1 MLRITTYSDNKVNA
15 IIDNLLF
22 CVELEGDGRFSEFTT
37 EEKEEMTK
45 FLLILKEMKIKR
57 YYEKKSTDEGFCFY
71 TDDY

>member
-1 MLRITTYSDNKVNA
+1 MLKIPTYSDHKVNA

-22 CVELEGDGRFSEFTT
+22 CVELVEETGLGTFMSE
-37 EEKEEMTK
+37 EIEEMTK

-57 YYEKKSTDEGFCFY
+57 YYEKKSTGEGFCFY